1 MIKFAFIVNQ
11 HTEYSFPSGGIKLN
25 FLLMKELTSLGY
37 QVDVYAS
44 EFYNINNVLSNYYKM
59 EEFDNKTQNYD
70 YVFAEKGLK
79 NADITYI
86 HDHSNVHRLSSFLSK
101 KALFLYKIFKRKQY
115 RKRIEYDETV
125 RNNLKNIKKII
136 VSSNIL
142 KQDMHRN
149 YDVPLDRLFILPP
162 AIELYK
168 KDYVYKQKEKFIF
181 GLSATGFVRK
191 GGYVTLKV
199 IKMLKKRNKNFVVKI
214 IYPQHKKNLFVNFLV
229 HLYGIKNN
237 VDFIDLQSDINKF
250 YSQIDCLLMPSLI
263 EPFGMV
269 AIEAMGNYKPVIMTH
284 TSGACDLIKNAE
296 NGYIVKND
304 KNLTHNLLNKM
315 IEIMNLSED
324 DYKRMCENAYF
335 SVQNLTCK
343 DFTTEFLNILEYNN
357 NQ

>member
-25 FLLMKELTSLGY
+25 FLLMKELIRLGY

-59 EEFDNKTQNYD
+59 EEFDNKTKYYD

-86 HDHSNVHRLSSFLSK
+86 HDHSNIHRLFNLMSK
-101 KALFLYKIFKRKQY
+101 KELFLYKIFKSKQY
-115 RKRIEYDETV
+115 RKRIHYDETV
-125 RNNLKNIKKII
+125 RNNLTNIKKII

-142 KQDMHRN
+142 KMDIHKN
-149 YDVPLDRLFILPP
+149 YGVPVDRLFILPP

-269 AIEAMGNYKPVIMTH
+269 AIEAMGNYKPAIITH
-284 TSGACDLIKNAE
+284 TSGACDLIRNGE
-296 NGYIVKND
+296 NGYIVNND
-304 KNLTHNLLNKM
+304 KNLSYNLVEKM
-315 IEIMNLSED
+315 IEIMNLSEN
-324 DYKRMCENAYF
+324 DYKKMSQKAYS
-335 SVQNLTCK
+335 SVQNLTCE
-343 DFTTEFLNILEYNN
+343 DFAAKFLNILRVDNTK
-357 NQ
+357 